1 MKNTID
7 TYGEIL
13 LSLLPKERGKELLL
27 AACRRVDPHE
37 PPPEIPSKLASILVG
52 TPLETL
58 PGKNDLVLP
67 GIAWGKKDTTRIDPI
82 QAG

>member
-13 LSLLPKERGKELLL
+13 LSLLPKEGGKELLL

-58 PGKNDLVLP
+58 PGKNDFLFGL
-67 GIAWGKKDTTRIDPI
+67 ICGKALSLI
-82 QAG
+82 QREEGA